1 MANDKQLTNEEILA
15 KIKAEKQEALENK
28 IKADT
33 EAGFLNPFDEG
44 VNYKHFL
51 AAIPKGKT
59 VNEYL
64 IGKVEKDLIKS
75 IEADLEHYAPYAE
88 FKKQLKTK

>member
-1 MANDKQLTNEEILA
+1 MAKDKELELLEA
-15 KIKAEKQEALENK
+15 KV
-28 IKADT
+28 KADT

-59 VNEYL
+59 VKEYL
-64 IGKVEKDLIKS
+64 SGKVDEKLIKS
-75 IEADLEHYAPYAE
+75 LEADLEHYAPYE
-88 FKKQLKTK
+88 DFKKQSKTK